1 MVQLLHTASNKLE
14 YGARTIRPKIER
26 LLPEYLTPFQ
36 DVLPGDPSDMHDIPM
51 VDWDA
56 AYASLKINRDVKPV
70 NWLNPGYSAGLE
82 MIDSFINTRLK
93 TYGDLRNDPNV
104 DTASHLSP
112 YAHFGQVY
120 INRAKFSFVD
130 SYLKNFV
137 LVLQISMQATVLRI
151 KGHKKHIDSTN
162 SFVEEAIVRRE
173 LADNFCFYN
182 QRYDQLSSCYEWV
195 SEFQIHTPRRYHTP
209 NKLYIGRRKRL
220 YYRIPKI
227 RVLTSIRKSSLNVP
241 THMTISGML
250 LSYKWFA
257 KAKCMDFFECI
268 GCVTCRQHDKYH

>member
-36 DVLPGDPSDMHDIPM
+36 DVLPGDSSDMHDIPM
-51 VDWDA
+51 VDWGA

-70 NWLNPGYSAGLE
+70 DWLNPGYSAGLE

-120 INRAKFSFVD
+120 IKRANS
-130 SYLKNFV
+130 V
-137 LVLQISMQATVLRI
+137 LVIIILRI
-151 KGHKKHIDSTN
+151 FWS
-162 SFVEEAIVRRE
+162 
-173 LADNFCFYN
+173 
-182 QRYDQLSSCYEWV
+182 
-195 SEFQIHTPRRYHTP
+195 
-209 NKLYIGRRKRL
+209 
-220 YYRIPKI
+220 YR
-227 RVLTSIRKSSLNVP
+227 
-241 THMTISGML
+241 
-250 LSYKWFA
+250 
-257 KAKCMDFFECI
+257 
-268 GCVTCRQHDKYH
+268 